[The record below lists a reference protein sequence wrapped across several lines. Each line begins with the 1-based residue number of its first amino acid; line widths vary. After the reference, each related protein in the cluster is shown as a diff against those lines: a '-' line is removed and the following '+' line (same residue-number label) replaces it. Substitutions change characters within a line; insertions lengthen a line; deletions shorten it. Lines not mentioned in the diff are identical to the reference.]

1 MVLFHDDPKWQRL
14 IYPSHEGYREVE
26 IEKYEELEEYFEE
39 HNIIIPKWV
48 TKRMKMRNM
57 QGNDFKVPVWAQ
69 KLVEHLEWR
78 KEHLPIILND
88 TQKHIL
94 DSGLFY
100 VHGRDRSLRPVTF
113 FCPKIILEI
122 EWELEES
129 LLACHFVADYIIENM
144 FVVGKIENWINVL
157 DLAKLG
163 FTSLPKKWIIH
174 FIKHFSTHM
183 FARTRWM
190 FILNAGVA
198 VSMMWSIVKIFVHHT
213 TKSKLIFNK
222 QSTDPKLQEMV
233 HPSQLQQQYGGEAED
248 VTVFWPP
255 YKASD
260 EYGVDIYKLKDKD
273 PFEAS
278 LVQDVPLVM
287 PSTVYETN
295 ITAGVTHKIDHVKLE
310 DIIVEPEVDPQ
321 QRVKKIGKN
330 EVGKVKKGKGGWCTI
345 F

>member
-1 MVLFHDDPKWQRL
+1 
-14 IYPSHEGYREVE
+14 
-26 IEKYEELEEYFEE
+26 
-39 HNIIIPKWV
+39 
-48 TKRMKMRNM
+48 M

-78 KEHLPIILND
+78 RDHLPIILND
-88 TQKHIL
+88 TQKLIL

-100 VHGRDRSLRPVTF
+100 VHGRDRCLRPVTY
-113 FCPKIILEI
+113 FCPKIILSI
-122 EWELEES
+122 QSELEES
-129 LLACHFVADYIIENM
+129 LLACHFVAHYIIENM
-144 FVVGKIENWINVL
+144 FVVGKIENWVNVL

-190 FILNAGVA
+190 FLLNAGTA

-222 QSTDPKLQEMV
+222 QSTDPMLQEMV
-233 HPSQLQQQYGGEAED
+233 HPSQLQQQYGGEADD

-260 EYGVDIYKLKDKD
+260 EYGVSIMKLKDKN

-278 LVQDVPLVM
+278 LVQEEPLIM
-287 PSTVYETN
+287 PSTVFETN
-295 ITAGVTHKIDHVKLE
+295 ITAGVTHKIDHVKVE
-310 DIIVEPEVDPQ
+310 DIILE
-321 QRVKKIGKN
+321 N
-330 EVGKVKKGKGGWCTI
+330 EGDQKARLSRINKEKMNKVGKGKGGWGCII